1 MTEVMAT
8 PMEEARKIR
17 AVLFDEVR
25 EMTDELVRL
34 VEYGLSR
41 NLVLDEAVRIEAA
54 YCDGAMLLCR
64 WEFDGKED
72 VTIEVARAGAHSE
85 NILLLSPG
93 KVLIEGV
100 GIEAKLLSSPG
111 DSFLLKQAEPY
122 TITYLREGGPASG
135 CMVLVPPDE
144 SRIPD
149 DSAGRCSLLQSGRC
163 GRIGNS
169 CLKNSVSAEF
179 SILMG

>member
-1 MTEVMAT
+1 MNDATVNPVEGQMKLRDILFAEVQ
-8 PMEEARKIR
+8 
-17 AVLFDEVR
+17 
-25 EMTDELVRL
+25 EMTNDLVRL
-34 VEYGLSR
+34 VEDGLSR
-41 NLVLDEAVRIEAA
+41 NLMLDEAVRIEAA

-64 WEFDGKED
+64 WEFDGTED
-72 VTIEVARAGAHSE
+72 VMIEVARNGAHSE

-144 SRIPD
+144 KRIPN
-149 DSAGRCSLLQSGRC
+149 DSTGRCSLLQSGRC

-169 CLKNSVSAEF
+169 CLKNSVSTEF
-179 SILMG
+179 SLLAG